1 MNLSTIIWYGS
12 ALSLTASVALGCS
25 SGSLE
30 QLDDDEPAPGELS
43 QPLPAGCTS
52 LDQSLITHVCQHPSL
67 GPFQTITGTNNPP
80 TLITGDHYYVTL
92 DFSADAT
99 SPYEGSARYSPPSTS
114 PVTTDYAIHYEP
126 SAGTITVRDKNNV
139 VVNPVLSGTNSTCSP
154 SLQAYNVYPLSSST
168 TAKPYTITVS
178 RTTTPKSAHLIVERL
193 DPQSRRWYVDSD
205 GDGWGD
211 SSTEF
216 RTFCTPPLTHTV
228 NQGLD
233 CNDANA
239 AIYPGQGC

>member
-52 LDQSLITHVCQHPSL
+52 LDQSLITHVCQHPPL

-80 TLITGDHYYVTL
+80 TLITGDHYFVTL
-92 DFSADAT
+92 DFTADAT

-126 SAGTITVRDKNNV
+126 SAGTITVRDKNNL

-154 SLQAYNVYPLSSST
+154 SLQAYTVYPLSSST
-168 TAKPYTITVS
+168 TAKPYKITMS

-233 CNDANA
+233 CNDTNA